1 MLAKIFRNFFHMY
14 CNLQSMT
21 NVIMLDEKVLQVNL
35 EAIGDLFD
43 YDDFCLNQA
52 CTKIVKAVCL
62 G

>member
-1 MLAKIFRNFFHMY
+1 MLAKIFRNFFHIY

-52 CTKIVKAVCL
+52 CTKIV
-62 G
+62 